1 VSDRIIVVREG
12 DIFMRHLDGL
22 PTPMLMDL
30 CNDGKAHE
38 AWPYHLE
45 GRSDNSDLQWR
56 ARDDAFDAVH
66 KPADQPYIW
75 VLVGLDPR
83 RDPDE

>member
-1 VSDRIIVVREG
+1 MSGRIIVVREG
-12 DIFMRHLDGL
+12 DIFMRHLGGF

-30 CNDGKAHE
+30 RSDGKAHE
-38 AWPYHLE
+38 AWPYAIE
-45 GRSDNSDLQWR
+45 GDPKNPQWR

-66 KPADQPYIW
+66 KPADQPYVR

-83 RDPDE
+83 RDDD